1 MKVENDIICYEIKDG
16 ILYSVYKVNLK
27 VKIKEAKEIIDL
39 RHQISNNEKQYW
51 CYNINGLKSLD
62 KESRDYA
69 DQNGQELLHACAVV
83 INSYLTKFI
92 FNTFLMIKKPKMHFK
107 AFNDKESAVEW
118 LNKIKRNN
126 ELLSLD

>member
-62 KESRDYA
+62 K
-69 DQNGQELLHACAVV
+69 
-83 INSYLTKFI
+83 
-92 FNTFLMIKKPKMHFK
+92 
-107 AFNDKESAVEW
+107 
-118 LNKIKRNN
+118 
-126 ELLSLD
+126 